1 MSDVKGS
8 GAGGH
13 GRPVWVTGCRD
24 DLLYDSLL
32 GFFSPCLSALHLSS
46 VDFSFPMFFYLHA
59 TLHFEG
65 ESHKYWNYFEGYIT
79 QIASFLCPDYLCIGS
94 FFFSFFHRVS
104 FTVLRQPI
112 PPDKASS
119 LISIKNTGLKQRANE
134 GREKWADLFNPFEK
148 CIIFRVIPCVSCL

>member
-32 GFFSPCLSALHLSS
+32 GFFSRCLSSLHLSS

-79 QIASFLCPDYLCIGS
+79 QIASCFCPDYLCID
-94 FFFSFFHRVS
+94 FFSS
-104 FTVLRQPI
+104 TKCLLLDILAAAI
-112 PPDKASS
+112 PSDKTSS

-134 GREKWADLFNPFEK
+134 GREKWADLFNPSEK
-148 CIIFRVIPCVSCL
+148 CIIFRVIPYVSCL